1 MILATYVS
9 WFLITNH
16 APDDLYEIQ
25 IKHCTNKL
33 IGWFGKNFLIYFL
46 NYALVEIKITG
57 TSLQCECSSFTYFG
71 FDMERKLIHNIISGS
86 QAKQKK
92 EKKSK

>member
-16 APDDLYEIQ
+16 APDDLYETQ

-71 FDMERKLIHNIISGS
+71 FDMKRTLIHNIISGS
-86 QAKQKK
+86 
-92 EKKSK
+92 